1 MDEFDEEG
9 DELMLSV
16 DLPLAAQHNE
26 HTAKIGLG
34 DDKSSSHSR
43 QFSSGAGSLVDK
55 PESGVMDSVD
65 GKIWLQYDSSVC
77 CTCKLFST
85 NRFYYI
91 SSIYLTTPFKKHLMV
106 YQHWEHFYE

>member
-1 MDEFDEEG
+1 MASKILEPLKLKWIHFTSAPIMDEFDEEG

-16 DLPLAAQHNE
+16 DLPLVAQHNE

-55 PESGVMDSVD
+55 PESDVMDSVD
-65 GKIWLQYDSSVC
+65 GKI
-77 CTCKLFST
+77 
-85 NRFYYI
+85 
-91 SSIYLTTPFKKHLMV
+91 
-106 YQHWEHFYE
+106 